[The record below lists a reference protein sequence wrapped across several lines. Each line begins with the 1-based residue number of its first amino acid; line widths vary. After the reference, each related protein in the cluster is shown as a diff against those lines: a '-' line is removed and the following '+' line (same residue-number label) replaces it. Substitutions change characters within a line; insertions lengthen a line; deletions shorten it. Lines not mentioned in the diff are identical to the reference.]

1 MPNRGRAGLDTIRTM
16 AAEDPGDVFLRH
28 RGAVLEALL
37 SDPSF
42 GENDSATGSV
52 LSGPLVGDPE
62 LGESGFGGDP
72 FSGAAISAGSAQG
85 ALPETDASP
94 RRASDG
100 PKASERIIALLNG
113 QQSDAAPAMDF
124 SADYSDVSTKQ
135 PPPEE
140 PARSASG
147 ASNKRGPDA
156 AEQIALL
163 AKKLKNPK
171 VALAICGVLA
181 LLLVIALVST
191 GGKDDSKAQ
200 DRIAVITPSAVA
212 AAPTSKPESSTAPSG
227 TITPKSATANCPPGS
242 TPGMDAFGG
251 QGKAWS
257 CVRAYKVDGQVL
269 TIDLGK
275 TYQIDSIG
283 IVPGWDSVGSDG
295 VDQWTKYRTASR
307 VKYTFDDPN
316 RTGYTQPTL
325 DQRTLVV
332 TKFEVPVQASK
343 IVLTVQESKGDPTI
357 NTTAISSIVIT
368 GH

>member
-1 MPNRGRAGLDTIRTM
+1 M

-37 SDPSF
+37 SDPAF
-42 GENDSATGSV
+42 GENDPAAGSV

-62 LGESGFGGDP
+62 LGEPGFGGDP
-72 FSGAAISAGSAQG
+72 FSTAAVAAGSAQG
-85 ALPETDASP
+85 ALPDTDPSP
-94 RRASDG
+94 RRSSDG

-113 QQSDAAPAMDF
+113 QQQPDAAPGLDF
-124 SADYSDVSTKQ
+124 SADYSDVSAKQ

-140 PARSASG
+140 SARSASG
-147 ASNKRGPDA
+147 ASKGHGPDA
-156 AEQIALL
+156 AERIALV

-171 VALAICGVLA
+171 VALAVCAVLA
-181 LLLVIALVST
+181 LLLIIALVST
-191 GGKDDSKAQ
+191 GGKDDSQAP
-200 DRIAVITPSAVA
+200 DRIAVITPSPTA

-227 TITPKSATANCPPGS
+227 TITVKSATANCPPGS
-242 TPGMDAFGG
+242 TPGMDAFSG
-251 QGKAWS
+251 QHGKAWS

-283 IVPGWDSVGSDG
+283 IVPGWDSVGNDG

-307 VKYTFDDPN
+307 VRYSFDDPN
-316 RTGYTQPTL
+316 RTGYTQQTL

>member
-1 MPNRGRAGLDTIRTM
+1 M

-42 GENDSATGSV
+42 GENDPATGSV

-62 LGESGFGGDP
+62 LGEPDFGSDP
-72 FSGAAISAGSAQG
+72 FSGAAMSADSAQG
-85 ALPETDASP
+85 ALPETDLPP
-94 RRASDG
+94 RRTSDG

-124 SADYSDVSTKQ
+124 SADYSDVSAKQ
-135 PPPEE
+135 PPLEE
-140 PARSASG
+140 STRSASG
-147 ASNKRGPDA
+147 APKTRGPDT
-156 AEQIALL
+156 AEQFAQL

-171 VALAICGVLA
+171 VALAVCGVLA
-181 LLLVIALVST
+181 VLLIIALVST
-191 GGKDDSKAQ
+191 GGKDDSQAP
-200 DRIAVITPSAVA
+200 DRIAVITPSATA
-212 AAPTSKPESSTAPSG
+212 AAPTSSKPESVSG

-251 QGKAWS
+251 QQGKAWS

-283 IVPGWDSVGSDG
+283 IVPGWDSIGSDG
-295 VDQWTKYRTASR
+295 VDHWTKYRTASR
-307 VKYTFDDPN
+307 VKYSFNDPN
-316 RTGYTQPTL
+316 GTGYTQPTL

-343 IVLTVQESKGDPTI
+343 IVLTIQESKGDPTI

>member
-1 MPNRGRAGLDTIRTM
+1 MAG
-16 AAEDPGDVFLRH
+16 EDPGDVILRH
-28 RGAVLEALL
+28 RGAVLDALL

-42 GENDSATGSV
+42 GESDPASESV
-52 LSGPLVGDPE
+52 PSGPLVGDPE
-62 LGESGFGGDP
+62 FGELGFGDDP
-72 FSGAAISAGSAQG
+72 YSSAAVAAGSAQG
-85 ALPETDASP
+85 GMSDAELPP
-94 RRASDG
+94 RRSSDG

-113 QQSDAAPAMDF
+113 QQPDAAPGLDF
-124 SADYSDVSTKQ
+124 SADYSEVSAKQ

-147 ASNKRGPDA
+147 TAKTRRPDT

-171 VALAICGVLA
+171 VALAICGVLV
-181 LLLVIALVST
+181 LLLIIALVST
-191 GGKDDSKAQ
+191 GGKDDSKAP
-200 DRIAVITPSAVA
+200 DRIAVITPSATA
-212 AAPTSKPESSTAPSG
+212 PAPTSKPESSSPASG
-227 TITPKSATANCPPGS
+227 TITPKSATANCPPGG

-251 QGKAWS
+251 QQGKAWS
-257 CVRAYKVDGQVL
+257 CPRAYKVDGQVL

-307 VKYTFDDPN
+307 VRYIFDDPN
-316 RTGYTQPTL
+316 KTAYTQQTL

-332 TKFEVPVQASK
+332 TKFEAPVQASK

-357 NTTAISSIVIT
+357 NTIAISSIVIT